1 MERDVA
7 SHCSRR
13 CRQGTVPSRTTKSAK
28 AQPASAIAGCRGVP
42 QRQDLQLGK
51 GSGCKSVVR
60 CGCGESVGL
69 VLPPSRGGSCP
80 PLRKRKAATRQCGRA
95 LGVWLLLPPAAGVPI
110 DTRLYIGSA
119 GCVCVQRSPQQAG
132 QTLGA
137 RMCSRPEQERAN
149 SVPRKGGR
157 QEEALAHGESHAGA
171 KPGRWEGASRAAPR
185 ALARGQTN
193 VPAVGGRRSPPRPQL
208 ISPPPL
214 AGAAEI
220 PHPWRAGTAG
230 RSAAPNPPPLT
241 IREREAM
248 SISSPAWR
256 RHNSLT
262 RTNKT

>member
-1 MERDVA
+1 MFV
-7 SHCSRR
+7 C
-13 CRQGTVPSRTTKSAK
+13 V
-28 AQPASAIAGCRGVP
+28 
-42 QRQDLQLGK
+42 
-51 GSGCKSVVR
+51 
-60 CGCGESVGL
+60 
-69 VLPPSRGGSCP
+69 
-80 PLRKRKAATRQCGRA
+80 KR
-95 LGVWLLLPPAAGVPI
+95 LLLPPAAGVPI

-248 SISSPAWR
+248 SISPPAWR

-262 RTNKT
+262 RTNKTYWSPSDKVHRGASVAECRACAFEACRIRNRPQRHRSQADRDKKEMQGNCQQKNRRKTE